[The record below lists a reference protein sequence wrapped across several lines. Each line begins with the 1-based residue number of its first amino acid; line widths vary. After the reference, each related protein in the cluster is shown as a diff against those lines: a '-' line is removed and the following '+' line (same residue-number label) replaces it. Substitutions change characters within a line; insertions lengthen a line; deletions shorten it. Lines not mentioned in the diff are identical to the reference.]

1 MMALGDILAARADN
15 ARARG
20 TVEAGTLGTVTVE
33 ALPVRELERLMRGA
47 DGDRA
52 VFYAACRELQG
63 AGAALLRAGKVY
75 RPDQVMALVSDAEAA
90 KAAEA
95 VRALSGWTG
104 MDGGTVQ
111 RTDFPAENTAGDS
124 AGAGKAADTG
134 ASSEASDGTASEAAA
149 HGTDTDKK
157 AAFPAVTSDRRTADI
172 GRSRG
177 QRFDCTADGTD
188 EGAGA
193 GEAADTGVSSEASD
207 GTAGEAAAHGTDTDK
222 KAAFPAVTSDGRTAD
237 NGRSRGQRFDYT
249 ADGTDEGAG
258 GQASREAEIRP
269 AVVQVNAEVRRDAVQ
284 KKTADA
290 AFRPDTVREKA
301 GKNAEIRHRSVHGEK
316 AGGQASC
323 EFLAEY
329 GEPLPPD
336 GKTQVLPEKS
346 PDAPQNV
353 GVSDKMDGSLQKTE
367 REFLSERAAPER
379 GYALGLHE
387 SKSEIDGRGGANLHE
402 SESENGAGSG
412 NALHE
417 GESEIAETLHENK
430 SENDAKGGKTL
441 HESKSEVTGTLH
453 ETTSELAE
461 RVARELLDG
470 LRRAAWVR

>member
-33 ALPVRELERLMRGA
+33 ALPVCELERLMRGA

-75 RPDQVMALVSDAEAA
+75 RPDQVTALVSDAEAA
-90 KAAEA
+90 KAADA
-95 VRALSGWTG
+95 VRALSGWTETETNG
-104 MDGGTVQ
+104 KVAEVL
-111 RTDFPAENTAGDS
+111 PAENTDGDS
-124 AGAGKAADTG
+124 
-134 ASSEASDGTASEAAA
+134 
-149 HGTDTDKK
+149 
-157 AAFPAVTSDRRTADI
+157 
-172 GRSRG
+172 
-177 QRFDCTADGTD
+177 
-188 EGAGA
+188 AGA
-193 GEAADTGVSSEASD
+193 GEAADTSASSEASD
-207 GTAGEAAAHGTDTDK
+207 GTAGEAAAHGTDK

-237 NGRSRGQRFDYT
+237 NGRSRGQRFDHT

-258 GQASREAEIRP
+258 GQDSHETDKKAEIRP
-269 AVVQVNAEVRRDAVQ
+269 AVVQVNAEVRREAVQ

-367 REFLSERAAPER
+367 RKFLSERAAPKD

-387 SKSEIDGRGGANLHE
+387 SKSEINGRGGANLHE

-417 GESEIAETLHENK
+417 TE
-430 SENDAKGGKTL
+430 SENDAAGGDPL
-441 HESKSEVTGTLH
+441 HESKSEVTETLH

>member
-95 VRALSGWTG
+95 VRVLSGWTETETNG
-104 MDGGTVQ
+104 KVAEVL
-111 RTDFPAENTAGDS
+111 PAGNTAGDS
-124 AGAGKAADTG
+124 
-134 ASSEASDGTASEAAA
+134 
-149 HGTDTDKK
+149 
-157 AAFPAVTSDRRTADI
+157 V
-172 GRSRG
+172 
-177 QRFDCTADGTD
+177 
-188 EGAGA
+188 GA
-193 GEAADTGVSSEASD
+193 GEAADTGASSEASD
-207 GTAGEAAAHGTDTDK
+207 GTAGEAAAHGTDK
-222 KAAFPAVTSDGRTAD
+222 KAAFPAVTLDRRTAD

-258 GQASREAEIRP
+258 GQDSHETDKEAEIRP

-367 REFLSERAAPER
+367 REFLSERAAPED

-417 GESEIAETLHENK
+417 GESEITETLHENK
-430 SENDAKGGKTL
+430 SENDAAGGNPL
-441 HESKSEVTGTLH
+441 HESKSEVAETLH

>member
-95 VRALSGWTG
+95 VRALSGWTETETNG
-104 MDGGTVQ
+104 KVAEVS
-111 RTDFPAENTAGDS
+111 PAENTDGDS
-124 AGAGKAADTG
+124 
-134 ASSEASDGTASEAAA
+134 
-149 HGTDTDKK
+149 
-157 AAFPAVTSDRRTADI
+157 
-172 GRSRG
+172 
-177 QRFDCTADGTD
+177 
-188 EGAGA
+188 AGA
-193 GEAADTGVSSEASD
+193 GEAADTGASSEASD
-207 GTAGEAAAHGTDTDK
+207 GTAGEAAAHGADTDK
-222 KAAFPAVTSDGRTAD
+222 KAAFPAVTSDGHTAD

-258 GQASREAEIRP
+258 GQDSHETEIRP

-284 KKTADA
+284 KKSADA

-367 REFLSERAAPER
+367 REFLSERAAPEDE
-379 GYALGLHE
+379 YALGLHE
-387 SKSEIDGRGGANLHE
+387 GKSEIDGRGGANLHE

-417 GESEIAETLHENK
+417 GESEITETLHENK
-430 SENDAKGGKTL
+430 SENDAAGGDPL
-441 HESKSEVTGTLH
+441 HESKSEVTETLH

>member
-104 MDGGTVQ
+104 MDGGTAQ
-111 RTDFPAENTAGDS
+111 RTDFPAENADS
-124 AGAGKAADTG
+124 A
-134 ASSEASDGTASEAAA
+134 
-149 HGTDTDKK
+149 
-157 AAFPAVTSDRRTADI
+157 
-172 GRSRG
+172 
-177 QRFDCTADGTD
+177 
-188 EGAGA
+188 GAGA
-193 GEAADTGVSSEASD
+193 GEAADTGASSEASD

-222 KAAFPAVTSDGRTAD
+222 KAAFPAGASDGRAPD
-237 NGRSRGQRFDYT
+237 NGRSRGQRFDHT
-249 ADGTDEGAG
+249 ADGTGEGAG
-258 GQASREAEIRP
+258 GQDSHETVKKAEIRP

-353 GVSDKMDGSLQKTE
+353 GVSDKTDGSLQKTE
-367 REFLSERAAPER
+367 REFLSERAAPED

-387 SKSEIDGRGGANLHE
+387 SKSEINGRGGASLHE
-402 SESENGAGSG
+402 ITSDDDAKGGK
-412 NALHE
+412 ALHE
-417 GESEIAETLHENK
+417 ITSEYVEALHENK
-430 SENDAKGGKTL
+430 SENDAAGGDPL
-441 HESKSEVTGTLH
+441 HESKSEVTETLH

-461 RVARELLDG
+461 RVALELLDG

>member
-1 MMALGDILAARADN
+1 MMTLGDILAARADN

-90 KAAEA
+90 KAAEV
-95 VRALSGWTG
+95 VRALSGWTETETNG
-104 MDGGTVQ
+104 KVAEVL
-111 RTDFPAENTAGDS
+111 PAENTDGGS
-124 AGAGKAADTG
+124 AGAGEAADTG
-134 ASSEASDGTASEAAA
+134 ASSEASDGTA
-149 HGTDTDKK
+149 
-157 AAFPAVTSDRRTADI
+157 
-172 GRSRG
+172 
-177 QRFDCTADGTD
+177 
-188 EGAGA
+188 
-193 GEAADTGVSSEASD
+193 GEV
-207 GTAGEAAAHGTDTDK
+207 AAHGTDTDK

-237 NGRSRGQRFDYT
+237 NGRSGDLRSEGAGG
-249 ADGTDEGAG
+249 ADENAG
-258 GQASREAEIRP
+258 GQASREADGAEIRP
-269 AVVQVNAEVRRDAVQ
+269 AVVQVNAEVRREAVQ

-301 GKNAEIRHRSVHGEK
+301 GKNTEIRHRSVHGEK

-367 REFLSERAAPER
+367 REFLSERAAPED

-412 NALHE
+412 SALHE
-417 GESEIAETLHENK
+417 GESEITETLHENK
-430 SENDAKGGKTL
+430 SENDATGGDPL
-441 HESKSEVTGTLH
+441 HESKSEVTETLH

>member
-1 MMALGDILAARADN
+1 MMTLGDILAARADN

-104 MDGGTVQ
+104 MDGGTAQ
-111 RTDFPAENTAGDS
+111 RTDLPAGNTAGDS
-124 AGAGKAADTG
+124 A
-134 ASSEASDGTASEAAA
+134 
-149 HGTDTDKK
+149 
-157 AAFPAVTSDRRTADI
+157 
-172 GRSRG
+172 
-177 QRFDCTADGTD
+177 
-188 EGAGA
+188 GAGA
-193 GEAADTGVSSEASD
+193 GEAADTGASSEASD
-207 GTAGEAAAHGTDTDK
+207 GTAGEAAAHGADTDK
-222 KAAFPAVTSDGRTAD
+222 KAAFPAVTSDGHTAD

-258 GQASREAEIRP
+258 GQDSHETDKKAEIRP
-269 AVVQVNAEVRRDAVQ
+269 AVVQVNAEVRREAVQ

-301 GKNAEIRHRSVHGEK
+301 EKNAEIRHRSVHGEK

-367 REFLSERAAPER
+367 REFLSERAAPED

-387 SKSEIDGRGGANLHE
+387 SKSEINGQDGANLHE
-402 SESENGAGSG
+402 SESENGAGSR

-417 GESEIAETLHENK
+417 STSEYAETLHETE
-430 SENDAKGGKTL
+430 SENDAAGGDPL
-441 HESKSEVTGTLH
+441 HESKSEVTETLH

>member
-63 AGAALLRAGKVY
+63 VGAALLRAGKVY
-75 RPDQVMALVSDAEAA
+75 CPDQVMALVSDAEAA

-104 MDGGTVQ
+104 MDGGTAQ
-111 RTDFPAENTAGDS
+111 RTDFPAENADS
-124 AGAGKAADTG
+124 
-134 ASSEASDGTASEAAA
+134 
-149 HGTDTDKK
+149 
-157 AAFPAVTSDRRTADI
+157 
-172 GRSRG
+172 
-177 QRFDCTADGTD
+177 
-188 EGAGA
+188 AGA
-193 GEAADTGVSSEASD
+193 GEAADGQDSHE
-207 GTAGEAAAHGTDTDK
+207 TDK
-222 KAAFPAVTSDGRTAD
+222 K
-237 NGRSRGQRFDYT
+237 
-249 ADGTDEGAG
+249 
-258 GQASREAEIRP
+258 AEIRP
-269 AVVQVNAEVRRDAVQ
+269 AVVQEKTEVRREAVQ

-301 GKNAEIRHRSVHGEK
+301 EKNAEIRHRSVHGEK

-329 GEPLPPD
+329 GEPLPLD

-367 REFLSERAAPER
+367 REFLSERAAPED
-379 GYALGLHE
+379 GYALALHE

-417 GESEIAETLHENK
+417 GESEITETLHETE

>member
-104 MDGGTVQ
+104 MDGGTAQ

-124 AGAGKAADTG
+124 AGAGEAADTG
-134 ASSEASDGTASEAAA
+134 ASSEASDGTAGEAVA

-157 AAFPAVTSDRRTADI
+157 AAFPAVTSDRRAL
-172 GRSRG
+172 
-177 QRFDCTADGTD
+177 
-188 EGAGA
+188 
-193 GEAADTGVSSEASD
+193 
-207 GTAGEAAAHGTDTDK
+207 
-222 KAAFPAVTSDGRTAD
+222 D
-237 NGRSRGQRFDYT
+237 NGRSRGQRFDHT
-249 ADGTDEGAG
+249 ADGTGEGAG
-258 GQASREAEIRP
+258 GQDSHETDKKAEIRP
-269 AVVQVNAEVRRDAVQ
+269 AVVQVNAEVRREAVQ

-301 GKNAEIRHRSVHGEK
+301 EKNAEIRHRSVHGEK

-353 GVSDKMDGSLQKTE
+353 GVSDNSDDGLRKTE
-367 REFLSERAAPER
+367 EAFGSKNDETER
-379 GYALGLHE
+379 GAERDLHEDKSEIAGTMHETKLESAPKSGEILHE
-387 SKSEIDGRGGANLHE
+387 STSEY
-402 SESENGAGSG
+402 
-412 NALHE
+412 
-417 GESEIAETLHENK
+417 AETLHETE
-430 SENDAKGGKTL
+430 SENDAAGGDPL
-441 HESKSEVTGTLH
+441 HESKSEVTETLH

>member
-104 MDGGTVQ
+104 MDGGTAQ
-111 RTDFPAENTAGDS
+111 RTDFPAENADS
-124 AGAGKAADTG
+124 AGAGEAADTG
-134 ASSEASDGTASEAAA
+134 ASSEASDGRA
-149 HGTDTDKK
+149 
-157 AAFPAVTSDRRTADI
+157 P
-172 GRSRG
+172 
-177 QRFDCTADGTD
+177 
-188 EGAGA
+188 
-193 GEAADTGVSSEASD
+193 
-207 GTAGEAAAHGTDTDK
+207 
-222 KAAFPAVTSDGRTAD
+222 D
-237 NGRSRGQRFDYT
+237 NGRSRGQRFDHT
-249 ADGTDEGAG
+249 ADGTDEAAG
-258 GQASREAEIRP
+258 GQDSHETDKKAEIRP
-269 AVVQVNAEVRRDAVQ
+269 AVVQVNAEVRREAVQ
-284 KKTADA
+284 KKSARTS
-290 AFRPDTVREKA
+290 FRPDTVREKA
-301 GKNAEIRHRSVHGEK
+301 GKNAEIRHRSVHGKK

-430 SENDAKGGKTL
+430 SENDATGGDPL
-441 HESKSEVTGTLH
+441 HESKSEVTETLH

>member
-1 MMALGDILAARADN
+1 MMALGEILAARADN

-63 AGAALLRAGKVY
+63 TGAALLRAGKVY

-104 MDGGTVQ
+104 MDGGTAQ
-111 RTDFPAENTAGDS
+111 RTDFPAENADS
-124 AGAGKAADTG
+124 AGAGEAVDTG
-134 ASSEASDGTASEAAA
+134 A
-149 HGTDTDKK
+149 
-157 AAFPAVTSDRRTADI
+157 
-172 GRSRG
+172 
-177 QRFDCTADGTD
+177 
-188 EGAGA
+188 
-193 GEAADTGVSSEASD
+193 SSEASD

-222 KAAFPAVTSDGRTAD
+222 KAAFPAVTSDRRAPD
-237 NGRSRGQRFDYT
+237 NGRSRGQRFDHT

-258 GQASREAEIRP
+258 GQDSHETDKEAEIRP
-269 AVVQVNAEVRRDAVQ
+269 AVVQVNAEVRREAVQ

-301 GKNAEIRHRSVHGEK
+301 GKNAEIRHRSVHEEK

-387 SKSEIDGRGGANLHE
+387 SKSEINGRDGASLHE

-417 GESEIAETLHENK
+417 GESEITKTLHETE
-430 SENDAKGGKTL
+430 SENGAGSGNAL
-441 HESKSEVTGTLH
+441 HESKSEVTETLH

>member
-1 MMALGDILAARADN
+1 
-15 ARARG
+15 
-20 TVEAGTLGTVTVE
+20 
-33 ALPVRELERLMRGA
+33 MRGA
-47 DGDRA
+47 DSDRA

-95 VRALSGWTG
+95 VRALSGWTETETNG
-104 MDGGTVQ
+104 KVAEVS
-111 RTDFPAENTAGDS
+111 PAENTDGDS

-134 ASSEASDGTASEAAA
+134 ASSEASDGTAREAAA
-149 HGTDTDKK
+149 Y
-157 AAFPAVTSDRRTADI
+157 
-172 GRSRG
+172 
-177 QRFDCTADGTD
+177 
-188 EGAGA
+188 
-193 GEAADTGVSSEASD
+193 
-207 GTAGEAAAHGTDTDK
+207 GTDTDK
-222 KAAFPAVTSDGRTAD
+222 KAAFPAVTSDGHTAD
-237 NGRSRGQRFDYT
+237 NGRSRGQRFDHT

-258 GQASREAEIRP
+258 GQDSHETDKEAEIRP
-269 AVVQVNAEVRRDAVQ
+269 AVVQVNAEVRGDAVQ

-290 AFRPDTVREKA
+290 AIRPDTVREKA

-367 REFLSERAAPER
+367 REFLSNAPR
-379 GYALGLHE
+379 RRTDMRSACTKA
-387 SKSEIDGRGGANLHE
+387 SRKSTGR
-402 SESENGAGSG
+402 
-412 NALHE
+412 
-417 GESEIAETLHENK
+417 T
-430 SENDAKGGKTL
+430 
-441 HESKSEVTGTLH
+441 
-453 ETTSELAE
+453 E
-461 RVARELLDG
+461 RVCTKSHRKTT
-470 LRRAAWVR
+470 RRAGKCCTKVSRNMRKRCTKPSRKTTRQAGIRCTKVSRKSRKRCTKPHRNLPRGSRGSCSTACAARRGCDRGEYGKESDNFDLAQQR

>member
-95 VRALSGWTG
+95 VRALSGWTETETNG
-104 MDGGTVQ
+104 KVAEVL
-111 RTDFPAENTAGDS
+111 PAENTDGDS
-124 AGAGKAADTG
+124 AGAGEAADTG
-134 ASSEASDGTASEAAA
+134 ASSEASD
-149 HGTDTDKK
+149 
-157 AAFPAVTSDRRTADI
+157 R
-172 GRSRG
+172 
-177 QRFDCTADGTD
+177 
-188 EGAGA
+188 
-193 GEAADTGVSSEASD
+193 
-207 GTAGEAAAHGTDTDK
+207 TAGEAAAHGTDTDK
-222 KAAFPAVTSDGRTAD
+222 KAAFPAVTSDGRAPD
-237 NGRSRGQRFDYT
+237 NGRSRGQRFDHT

-258 GQASREAEIRP
+258 GQDSHETDKKAEIRP
-269 AVVQVNAEVRRDAVQ
+269 AVVQVNAEVRREAVQ

-290 AFRPDTVREKA
+290 AFRPDTVREKTADAAIRPDTVREKA

-367 REFLSERAAPER
+367 REFLSERAAPED

-417 GESEIAETLHENK
+417 GESEITETLHETE
-430 SENDAKGGKTL
+430 SENDATGGDPL
-441 HESKSEVTGTLH
+441 HESKSEVTETLH

>member
-1 MMALGDILAARADN
+1 MALGDILAARADN

-104 MDGGTVQ
+104 MDGGTAQ
-111 RTDFPAENTAGDS
+111 RTDFPAENADS
-124 AGAGKAADTG
+124 
-134 ASSEASDGTASEAAA
+134 
-149 HGTDTDKK
+149 
-157 AAFPAVTSDRRTADI
+157 
-172 GRSRG
+172 
-177 QRFDCTADGTD
+177 
-188 EGAGA
+188 AGA
-193 GEAADTGVSSEASD
+193 GEAADTGASSGASD
-207 GTAGEAAAHGTDTDK
+207 GRA
-222 KAAFPAVTSDGRTAD
+222 PD
-237 NGRSRGQRFDYT
+237 NGRSRGQRFDHT
-249 ADGTDEGAG
+249 ADGMDEGAG
-258 GQASREAEIRP
+258 GQDSHETDKKAEIRP
-269 AVVQVNAEVRRDAVQ
+269 AVVQVNAEVRREAVQ

-301 GKNAEIRHRSVHGEK
+301 GKNAEIRHRSVHEEK

-367 REFLSERAAPER
+367 REFLSERAAPED

-402 SESENGAGSG
+402 SESENGVGSG

-417 GESEIAETLHENK
+417 GESEITKTLHENK
-430 SENDAKGGKTL
+430 SENDATGGDPL
-441 HESKSEVTGTLH
+441 HESKSEVTETLH

>member
-95 VRALSGWTG
+95 VRALSGWTETETNG
-104 MDGGTVQ
+104 KVAEVL
-111 RTDFPAENTAGDS
+111 PAENTDGDS

-134 ASSEASDGTASEAAA
+134 ASSEASDGTA
-149 HGTDTDKK
+149 
-157 AAFPAVTSDRRTADI
+157 
-172 GRSRG
+172 
-177 QRFDCTADGTD
+177 
-188 EGAGA
+188 
-193 GEAADTGVSSEASD
+193 
-207 GTAGEAAAHGTDTDK
+207 GEAAAHGADTDK
-222 KAAFPAVTSDGRTAD
+222 KAAFPAVTSDGHTAD
-237 NGRSRGQRFDYT
+237 NGRSRGQRFDHT

-258 GQASREAEIRP
+258 GQDSHETEIRP
-269 AVVQVNAEVRRDAVQ
+269 AVVQVNAEVRREAMQ

-301 GKNAEIRHRSVHGEK
+301 GKNAEIRHRSVHGKK

-412 NALHE
+412 KALHE
-417 GESEIAETLHENK
+417 GESEITETLHENK
-430 SENDAKGGKTL
+430 SENDAAGGDPL
-441 HESKSEVTGTLH
+441 HESKSEVTETLH

>member
-1 MMALGDILAARADN
+1 MMALGEILAARADN

-104 MDGGTVQ
+104 MDGGTAQ
-111 RTDFPAENTAGDS
+111 RTDLPAENTAGDS
-124 AGAGKAADTG
+124 AGAGA
-134 ASSEASDGTASEAAA
+134 
-149 HGTDTDKK
+149 
-157 AAFPAVTSDRRTADI
+157 
-172 GRSRG
+172 
-177 QRFDCTADGTD
+177 
-188 EGAGA
+188 
-193 GEAADTGVSSEASD
+193 SSEASD

-222 KAAFPAVTSDGRTAD
+222 KA
-237 NGRSRGQRFDYT
+237 
-249 ADGTDEGAG
+249 
-258 GQASREAEIRP
+258 EIRP
-269 AVVQVNAEVRRDAVQ
+269 AVVQINAEVRREAVQ

-301 GKNAEIRHRSVHGEK
+301 GKNAEIRHRSVHEEK

-387 SKSEIDGRGGANLHE
+387 SKSEIDGRDGANLHE

-417 GESEIAETLHENK
+417 GESEITETLHETE
-430 SENDAKGGKTL
+430 SENDAAGGEPL
-441 HESKSEVTGTLH
+441 HESKSEVTETLH

>member
-104 MDGGTVQ
+104 MDGGTAQ
-111 RTDFPAENTAGDS
+111 RTDLPAGNTAGDS
-124 AGAGKAADTG
+124 AGAGEAADTG
-134 ASSEASDGTASEAAA
+134 A
-149 HGTDTDKK
+149 
-157 AAFPAVTSDRRTADI
+157 
-172 GRSRG
+172 
-177 QRFDCTADGTD
+177 
-188 EGAGA
+188 
-193 GEAADTGVSSEASD
+193 SSEASD

-237 NGRSRGQRFDYT
+237 NGRSGDLRSEGAGG
-249 ADGTDEGAG
+249 ADENAG
-258 GQASREAEIRP
+258 GQASREADGAEIRP
-269 AVVQVNAEVRRDAVQ
+269 AVVQVNAEVRREAVQ

-290 AFRPDTVREKA
+290 AIRPDTVREKA
-301 GKNAEIRHRSVHGEK
+301 EKNAEIRHRSVHGEK

-329 GEPLPPD
+329 GEPFPPD

-367 REFLSERAAPER
+367 REFLSERAAPED

-387 SKSEIDGRGGANLHE
+387 SK
-402 SESENGAGSG
+402 SENGAGSG

-417 GESEIAETLHENK
+417 TESEITETLHENK
-430 SENDAKGGKTL
+430 SENDAAGGNPL
-441 HESKSEVTGTLH
+441 HESKSEVSETLH

>member
-1 MMALGDILAARADN
+1 MMALGEILAARADN

-95 VRALSGWTG
+95 VRALSGWTETETNG
-104 MDGGTVQ
+104 KVAEVL
-111 RTDFPAENTAGDS
+111 PAENTDGDS

-134 ASSEASDGTASEAAA
+134 A
-149 HGTDTDKK
+149 
-157 AAFPAVTSDRRTADI
+157 
-172 GRSRG
+172 
-177 QRFDCTADGTD
+177 
-188 EGAGA
+188 
-193 GEAADTGVSSEASD
+193 SSEASD

-222 KAAFPAVTSDGRTAD
+222 KAAFPAVTSDRRAPDDGRP
-237 NGRSRGQRFDYT
+237 RGQRFDYT

-258 GQASREAEIRP
+258 GQDSHETDKKAEIRP
-269 AVVQVNAEVRRDAVQ
+269 AVVQVNAEVRREAVQ
-284 KKTADA
+284 KKSADA

-367 REFLSERAAPER
+367 REFLSERAAPED

-402 SESENGAGSG
+402 SESEY
-412 NALHE
+412 
-417 GESEIAETLHENK
+417 AETLHENK
-430 SENDAKGGKTL
+430 SENDAAGGDPL
-441 HESKSEVTGTLH
+441 HESKSEVTETLH

>member
-1 MMALGDILAARADN
+1 MMALGEILAARADN

-20 TVEAGTLGTVTVE
+20 TVEAGRLGTVTVE

-95 VRALSGWTG
+95 VRALSGWTETETNG
-104 MDGGTVQ
+104 KVAEVL
-111 RTDFPAENTAGDS
+111 PAENTDGDS
-124 AGAGKAADTG
+124 
-134 ASSEASDGTASEAAA
+134 
-149 HGTDTDKK
+149 
-157 AAFPAVTSDRRTADI
+157 
-172 GRSRG
+172 
-177 QRFDCTADGTD
+177 
-188 EGAGA
+188 AGA
-193 GEAADTGVSSEASD
+193 GEAADTSASSEASD

-222 KAAFPAVTSDGRTAD
+222 KAAFPAVTLDGRTAD
-237 NGRSRGQRFDYT
+237 NGRSGDLRSEGAGG
-249 ADGTDEGAG
+249 ADEKAG
-258 GQASREAEIRP
+258 GQASHETDKKAEIRP
-269 AVVQVNAEVRRDAVQ
+269 AVVQENAEVRREAVQ

-301 GKNAEIRHRSVHGEK
+301 GKNAEIRHRSVHGAK

-367 REFLSERAAPER
+367 REFLSERAAPEH

-402 SESENGAGSG
+402 SESENSAGSG
-412 NALHE
+412 KALHE
-417 GESEIAETLHENK
+417 SKSEYAEALHENK
-430 SENDAKGGKTL
+430 SENDAAGGDPL
-441 HESKSEVTGTLH
+441 HESKSEVTETLH

>member
-95 VRALSGWTG
+95 VCALSGWTG
-104 MDGGTVQ
+104 MDGGTAQ
-111 RTDFPAENTAGDS
+111 RTDFPAENADS
-124 AGAGKAADTG
+124 
-134 ASSEASDGTASEAAA
+134 
-149 HGTDTDKK
+149 
-157 AAFPAVTSDRRTADI
+157 V
-172 GRSRG
+172 
-177 QRFDCTADGTD
+177 
-188 EGAGA
+188 GA
-193 GEAADTGVSSEASD
+193 GEAADTGASSEASD
-207 GTAGEAAAHGTDTDK
+207 GTAGEAAAHGTDK

-237 NGRSRGQRFDYT
+237 NGRSRGQRFDCT

-258 GQASREAEIRP
+258 GQDSHETDKEAEIRP

-284 KKTADA
+284 KKSARTS
-290 AFRPDTVREKA
+290 FRPDTVREKA

-387 SKSEIDGRGGANLHE
+387 SKSEINGRGGANLHE
-402 SESENGAGSG
+402 SESENDAAGG
-412 NALHE
+412 NPLHE
-417 GESEIAETLHENK
+417 GESEITETLHETE

-441 HESKSEVTGTLH
+441 HESKSEVTETLH

>member
-1 MMALGDILAARADN
+1 
-15 ARARG
+15 
-20 TVEAGTLGTVTVE
+20 
-33 ALPVRELERLMRGA
+33 MRGA

-95 VRALSGWTG
+95 VRTLSGWTETETNG
-104 MDGGTVQ
+104 KVAEVL
-111 RTDFPAENTAGDS
+111 PAGNTAGDS
-124 AGAGKAADTG
+124 
-134 ASSEASDGTASEAAA
+134 
-149 HGTDTDKK
+149 
-157 AAFPAVTSDRRTADI
+157 V
-172 GRSRG
+172 
-177 QRFDCTADGTD
+177 
-188 EGAGA
+188 GA
-193 GEAADTGVSSEASD
+193 GEAADTGASSEASD
-207 GTAGEAAAHGTDTDK
+207 GTAGEAAAHGTDK
-222 KAAFPAVTSDGRTAD
+222 KAAFPAVTSDGRAPD
-237 NGRSRGQRFDYT
+237 NERSRGQRFDYT

-258 GQASREAEIRP
+258 GQDSHETDKEAEIRP

-367 REFLSERAAPER
+367 REFLSERAAPED

-417 GESEIAETLHENK
+417 GESEITETLHETE
-430 SENDAKGGKTL
+430 SENDATGGDPL
-441 HESKSEVTGTLH
+441 HESKSEVTETLH

>member
-95 VRALSGWTG
+95 VRALSGWTETETNG
-104 MDGGTVQ
+104 KVAEVL
-111 RTDFPAENTAGDS
+111 PAENTDGDS
-124 AGAGKAADTG
+124 AGAG
-134 ASSEASDGTASEAAA
+134 EAAA

-157 AAFPAVTSDRRTADI
+157 AAFPAVTSDRRTAD
-172 GRSRG
+172 
-177 QRFDCTADGTD
+177 
-188 EGAGA
+188 
-193 GEAADTGVSSEASD
+193 
-207 GTAGEAAAHGTDTDK
+207 
-222 KAAFPAVTSDGRTAD
+222 
-237 NGRSRGQRFDYT
+237 NGRSRGQRFDHT

-258 GQASREAEIRP
+258 GQDSHETDKKAEIRP

-284 KKTADA
+284 KKMADA
-290 AFRPDTVREKA
+290 AIRPDTVREKA
-301 GKNAEIRHRSVHGEK
+301 EKNAEIRHRSVHGEK
-316 AGGQASC
+316 AGGQVSC

-329 GEPLPPD
+329 GEPLPLD

-367 REFLSERAAPER
+367 REFLSERAAPED

-417 GESEIAETLHENK
+417 STSEITEALHETESE
-430 SENDAKGGKTL
+430 SDAAGGDPL
-441 HESKSEVTGTLH
+441 HESKSEVTETLH

>member
-1 MMALGDILAARADN
+1 MMALGEILAARADN

-95 VRALSGWTG
+95 VRALSGWTETETNG
-104 MDGGTVQ
+104 KVAEVL
-111 RTDFPAENTAGDS
+111 PAENTDGDS
-124 AGAGKAADTG
+124 
-134 ASSEASDGTASEAAA
+134 
-149 HGTDTDKK
+149 
-157 AAFPAVTSDRRTADI
+157 
-172 GRSRG
+172 
-177 QRFDCTADGTD
+177 
-188 EGAGA
+188 AGA
-193 GEAADTGVSSEASD
+193 GEAADTSASSEASD

-237 NGRSRGQRFDYT
+237 NGRPRGQRFDHT

-258 GQASREAEIRP
+258 GQDSHETDRKAEIRP

-301 GKNAEIRHRSVHGEK
+301 EKNAEIRHRSVHGEK

-329 GEPLPPD
+329 GEPLPLD

-367 REFLSERAAPER
+367 REFLSERAAPED

-417 GESEIAETLHENK
+417 GASEITKTLHETE
-430 SENDAKGGKTL
+430 SENDAAGGDPL
-441 HESKSEVTGTLH
+441 HESKSEITEMLH

>member
-90 KAAEA
+90 MAAEA

-104 MDGGTVQ
+104 MDGGTAQ
-111 RTDFPAENTAGDS
+111 RTDLPAENADS
-124 AGAGKAADTG
+124 A
-134 ASSEASDGTASEAAA
+134 
-149 HGTDTDKK
+149 
-157 AAFPAVTSDRRTADI
+157 
-172 GRSRG
+172 
-177 QRFDCTADGTD
+177 
-188 EGAGA
+188 GAGA
-193 GEAADTGVSSEASD
+193 GEAADTGASSEASD

-222 KAAFPAVTSDGRTAD
+222 KAAFPAVTSDRRAPD
-237 NGRSRGQRFDYT
+237 NGRSRDQRFDHT

-258 GQASREAEIRP
+258 GQDSHETDKKAEIRP
-269 AVVQVNAEVRRDAVQ
+269 AVVQVNAEVRREAVQ

-290 AFRPDTVREKA
+290 AIRPDTVREKV

-367 REFLSERAAPER
+367 REFLSERAAPED
-379 GYALGLHE
+379 GYALGLHESKSEINGQDGASLHEITSEDDAKGGKALHE

-412 NALHE
+412 NTLHE
-417 GESEIAETLHENK
+417 GESEITE
-430 SENDAKGGKTL
+430 
-441 HESKSEVTGTLH
+441 TLH
-453 ETTSELAE
+453 ETTTELAE

>member
-33 ALPVRELERLMRGA
+33 ALPVRELERLSRGA

-95 VRALSGWTG
+95 VRALSGWTETETNG
-104 MDGGTVQ
+104 KVAEVL
-111 RTDFPAENTAGDS
+111 PAENTDGDS
-124 AGAGKAADTG
+124 
-134 ASSEASDGTASEAAA
+134 
-149 HGTDTDKK
+149 
-157 AAFPAVTSDRRTADI
+157 
-172 GRSRG
+172 
-177 QRFDCTADGTD
+177 
-188 EGAGA
+188 AGA
-193 GEAADTGVSSEASD
+193 GEAADTSASSEASD
-207 GTAGEAAAHGTDTDK
+207 GTAGEAAAHGADTDK
-222 KAAFPAVTSDGRTAD
+222 KAAFPAVTSDGHTAD

-258 GQASREAEIRP
+258 GQDSHETDKKAEIRP
-269 AVVQVNAEVRRDAVQ
+269 AVVQINAEVRREAVQ

-367 REFLSERAAPER
+367 REFLSERAAPED

-412 NALHE
+412 NTLHE
-417 GESEIAETLHENK
+417 GESEIKETLHETE
-430 SENDAKGGKTL
+430 SENDATGGNPL
-441 HESKSEVTGTLH
+441 HESKSEVTETLH

>member
-134 ASSEASDGTASEAAA
+134 ASSEASDGTAGEAAA

-157 AAFPAVTSDRRTADI
+157 AAFPAVTSDRRTAY
-172 GRSRG
+172 
-177 QRFDCTADGTD
+177 
-188 EGAGA
+188 
-193 GEAADTGVSSEASD
+193 
-207 GTAGEAAAHGTDTDK
+207 
-222 KAAFPAVTSDGRTAD
+222 
-237 NGRSRGQRFDYT
+237 NGRSRGQRFDHT

-258 GQASREAEIRP
+258 GQDSHETDKKAEIRP
-269 AVVQVNAEVRRDAVQ
+269 DVVQVNAEVRREAVQ

-346 PDAPQNV
+346 PDAAQNV

-417 GESEIAETLHENK
+417 GESEITETLHETE

>member
-90 KAAEA
+90 KAAEE

-104 MDGGTVQ
+104 MDGGTAQ
-111 RTDFPAENTAGDS
+111 RTDLPAENTAGDS

-134 ASSEASDGTASEAAA
+134 A
-149 HGTDTDKK
+149 
-157 AAFPAVTSDRRTADI
+157 
-172 GRSRG
+172 
-177 QRFDCTADGTD
+177 
-188 EGAGA
+188 
-193 GEAADTGVSSEASD
+193 SSEASD

-222 KAAFPAVTSDGRTAD
+222 KAAFPAVTSDRRAPD

-258 GQASREAEIRP
+258 GQDSHETDKEAEIRP

-290 AFRPDTVREKA
+290 AFRPDTVREKTADAAIRPDTVREKA

-367 REFLSERAAPER
+367 REFLSERAAPEE

-417 GESEIAETLHENK
+417 GESEITETLHENK
-430 SENDAKGGKTL
+430 SENDAAGGDPL
-441 HESKSEVTGTLH
+441 HESKSEVTETLH

>member
-104 MDGGTVQ
+104 MDGGTAQ
-111 RTDFPAENTAGDS
+111 RTDLPAGNTAGDS

-134 ASSEASDGTASEAAA
+134 A
-149 HGTDTDKK
+149 
-157 AAFPAVTSDRRTADI
+157 
-172 GRSRG
+172 
-177 QRFDCTADGTD
+177 
-188 EGAGA
+188 
-193 GEAADTGVSSEASD
+193 SSEASD

-237 NGRSRGQRFDYT
+237 NGRSGDLRSEG
-249 ADGTDEGAG
+249 AGGADEGAG
-258 GQASREAEIRP
+258 GQDSHETDKEAEIQP
-269 AVVQVNAEVRRDAVQ
+269 AVVQVNAEVRREAVQ

-316 AGGQASC
+316 AGGQASY

-367 REFLSERAAPER
+367 RDFLSERAAPER

-412 NALHE
+412 NAARNRVGKRRE
-417 GESEIAETLHENK
+417 GREN
-430 SENDAKGGKTL
+430 A
-441 HESKSEVTGTLH
+441 
-453 ETTSELAE
+453 
-461 RVARELLDG
+461 ARK
-470 LRRAAWVR
+470 

>member
-1 MMALGDILAARADN
+1 MMALGEILAARADN

-95 VRALSGWTG
+95 VRALSGWTETETNG
-104 MDGGTVQ
+104 KVAEVL
-111 RTDFPAENTAGDS
+111 PAENTDGDS
-124 AGAGKAADTG
+124 
-134 ASSEASDGTASEAAA
+134 
-149 HGTDTDKK
+149 
-157 AAFPAVTSDRRTADI
+157 V
-172 GRSRG
+172 
-177 QRFDCTADGTD
+177 
-188 EGAGA
+188 GA
-193 GEAADTGVSSEASD
+193 GEAADTGASSEASD

-237 NGRSRGQRFDYT
+237 NGRSRGQRFDHT

-258 GQASREAEIRP
+258 GQDSHETDKKAEIRP

-367 REFLSERAAPER
+367 REFLSERAAPED

-387 SKSEIDGRGGANLHE
+387 SKSEINGQDGASLHE

-417 GESEIAETLHENK
+417 GESEITETLHETE
-430 SENDAKGGKTL
+430 SENDAAGGDPL
-441 HESKSEVTGTLH
+441 HESKSEVTETLH

>member
-1 MMALGDILAARADN
+1 MMALGEILAARADN

-90 KAAEA
+90 KAGEA

-111 RTDFPAENTAGDS
+111 RTDFPAGNTAGDS
-124 AGAGKAADTG
+124 AGAGEAADTG
-134 ASSEASDGTASEAAA
+134 A
-149 HGTDTDKK
+149 
-157 AAFPAVTSDRRTADI
+157 
-172 GRSRG
+172 
-177 QRFDCTADGTD
+177 
-188 EGAGA
+188 
-193 GEAADTGVSSEASD
+193 SSEASD

-222 KAAFPAVTSDGRTAD
+222 KAAFPAVTSDGHTAD
-237 NGRSRGQRFDYT
+237 NGRSRGQRFDHT

-258 GQASREAEIRP
+258 GQDSHETDKKAEIRP

-290 AFRPDTVREKA
+290 AIRPDTVREKA
-301 GKNAEIRHRSVHGEK
+301 EKNAEIRHRSVHGEK

-329 GEPLPPD
+329 GEPLPLD

-367 REFLSERAAPER
+367 REFLSERAAPED

-417 GESEIAETLHENK
+417 STSEITEALHETESE
-430 SENDAKGGKTL
+430 SDAAGGDPL
-441 HESKSEVTGTLH
+441 HESKSEVTETLH

>member
-95 VRALSGWTG
+95 VRALSGWTETETNG
-104 MDGGTVQ
+104 KVAEVL
-111 RTDFPAENTAGDS
+111 PAENTDGDS
-124 AGAGKAADTG
+124 
-134 ASSEASDGTASEAAA
+134 
-149 HGTDTDKK
+149 
-157 AAFPAVTSDRRTADI
+157 
-172 GRSRG
+172 
-177 QRFDCTADGTD
+177 
-188 EGAGA
+188 AGA
-193 GEAADTGVSSEASD
+193 GEAADTGASSEASD

-222 KAAFPAVTSDGRTAD
+222 KA
-237 NGRSRGQRFDYT
+237 
-249 ADGTDEGAG
+249 
-258 GQASREAEIRP
+258 EIRP
-269 AVVQVNAEVRRDAVQ
+269 AVVQENAEVRREAVQ

-387 SKSEIDGRGGANLHE
+387 SKSEIDGRGGTNLHE

-412 NALHE
+412 KALHE
-417 GESEIAETLHENK
+417 GESEITETLHETE
-430 SENDAKGGKTL
+430 SENDAAGGKPL
-441 HESKSEVTGTLH
+441 HESKSERTETLH

>member
-104 MDGGTVQ
+104 MDGGTAQ
-111 RTDFPAENTAGDS
+111 RTDFPAENADS
-124 AGAGKAADTG
+124 
-134 ASSEASDGTASEAAA
+134 
-149 HGTDTDKK
+149 
-157 AAFPAVTSDRRTADI
+157 
-172 GRSRG
+172 
-177 QRFDCTADGTD
+177 
-188 EGAGA
+188 AGA
-193 GEAADTGVSSEASD
+193 GEAADTGASSEASD

-222 KAAFPAVTSDGRTAD
+222 KAAFPAVTSDRRAPD
-237 NGRSRGQRFDYT
+237 NGRSRGQRFDHT

-258 GQASREAEIRP
+258 GQDSHETDKKAEIRP

-284 KKTADA
+284 KKSARTS
-290 AFRPDTVREKA
+290 FRPDTVWEKA

-353 GVSDKMDGSLQKTE
+353 GVSDNSDDGLRKTAEAFASKNDETE
-367 REFLSERAAPER
+367 RGGERDLHEDKSEIAGTMHETKSESAPKSGES
-379 GYALGLHE
+379 LHE
-387 SKSEIDGRGGANLHE
+387 STSEY
-402 SESENGAGSG
+402 
-412 NALHE
+412 
-417 GESEIAETLHENK
+417 AETLHENK
-430 SENDAKGGKTL
+430 SENDAAGGYPL
-441 HESKSEVTGTLH
+441 HESKSEVTETLH

>member
-1 MMALGDILAARADN
+1 MMSFGDILAAWADN

-95 VRALSGWTG
+95 VCALSGWTG
-104 MDGGTVQ
+104 MDGGTAQ
-111 RTDFPAENTAGDS
+111 RTDFPAGNTAGDS
-124 AGAGKAADTG
+124 AGAGK
-134 ASSEASDGTASEAAA
+134 
-149 HGTDTDKK
+149 
-157 AAFPAVTSDRRTADI
+157 
-172 GRSRG
+172 
-177 QRFDCTADGTD
+177 
-188 EGAGA
+188 
-193 GEAADTGVSSEASD
+193 AADTGVSSEASD
-207 GTAGEAAAHGTDTDK
+207 GTAGEAAAHGTDTNK
-222 KAAFPAVTSDGRTAD
+222 KAAFPAVTLDGRTAD
-237 NGRSRGQRFDYT
+237 NGRSGDLRSEGAGG
-249 ADGTDEGAG
+249 ADEKAG
-258 GQASREAEIRP
+258 GQASHETDKKAEIRP
-269 AVVQVNAEVRRDAVQ
+269 AVVQENAEVRREAVQ

-329 GEPLPPD
+329 GEPLSPD

-387 SKSEIDGRGGANLHE
+387 SKSEINGRDGASLHD

-417 GESEIAETLHENK
+417 
-430 SENDAKGGKTL
+430 
-441 HESKSEVTGTLH
+441 SKSEVTETLH

>member
-95 VRALSGWTG
+95 VRALSGWTETETNG
-104 MDGGTVQ
+104 KVAEVL
-111 RTDFPAENTAGDS
+111 PAENTDGDS
-124 AGAGKAADTG
+124 AGAG
-134 ASSEASDGTASEAAA
+134 EAAA

-157 AAFPAVTSDRRTADI
+157 AAFPAVTSDRRTAD
-172 GRSRG
+172 
-177 QRFDCTADGTD
+177 
-188 EGAGA
+188 
-193 GEAADTGVSSEASD
+193 
-207 GTAGEAAAHGTDTDK
+207 
-222 KAAFPAVTSDGRTAD
+222 
-237 NGRSRGQRFDYT
+237 NGRSRGQRFDHT

-258 GQASREAEIRP
+258 GQDSHETDKKAEIRP

-290 AFRPDTVREKA
+290 AIRPDTVREKA
-301 GKNAEIRHRSVHGEK
+301 EKNAEIRHRSVHGEK
-316 AGGQASC
+316 AGGQVSC

-329 GEPLPPD
+329 GEPLPLD

-367 REFLSERAAPER
+367 REFLSERAAPED

-417 GESEIAETLHENK
+417 STSEYAETLHENK
-430 SENDAKGGKTL
+430 SENDAAGGDPL
-441 HESKSEVTGTLH
+441 HESKSEVTETLH

>member
-95 VRALSGWTG
+95 VCALSGWTG
-104 MDGGTVQ
+104 MDGGTAQ
-111 RTDFPAENTAGDS
+111 RTDFPAGNTAGDS
-124 AGAGKAADTG
+124 AGAGK
-134 ASSEASDGTASEAAA
+134 
-149 HGTDTDKK
+149 
-157 AAFPAVTSDRRTADI
+157 
-172 GRSRG
+172 
-177 QRFDCTADGTD
+177 
-188 EGAGA
+188 
-193 GEAADTGVSSEASD
+193 AADTGVSSEASD
-207 GTAGEAAAHGTDTDK
+207 GTAGEAAAHGTDTNK
-222 KAAFPAVTSDGRTAD
+222 KAAFPAVTLDGRTAD
-237 NGRSRGQRFDYT
+237 NGRSGDLRSEGAGG
-249 ADGTDEGAG
+249 ADEKAG
-258 GQASREAEIRP
+258 GQASHETDKKAEIRP
-269 AVVQVNAEVRRDAVQ
+269 AVVQENAEVRREAVQ

-329 GEPLPPD
+329 GEPLSPD

-387 SKSEIDGRGGANLHE
+387 SKSE
-402 SESENGAGSG
+402 
-412 NALHE
+412 
-417 GESEIAETLHENK
+417 
-430 SENDAKGGKTL
+430 
-441 HESKSEVTGTLH
+441 VTETLH

>member
-90 KAAEA
+90 MAAEA

-104 MDGGTVQ
+104 MDGGTAQ
-111 RTDFPAENTAGDS
+111 RTDLPAENADS
-124 AGAGKAADTG
+124 A
-134 ASSEASDGTASEAAA
+134 
-149 HGTDTDKK
+149 
-157 AAFPAVTSDRRTADI
+157 
-172 GRSRG
+172 
-177 QRFDCTADGTD
+177 
-188 EGAGA
+188 GAGA
-193 GEAADTGVSSEASD
+193 GEAADTGASSEASD

-222 KAAFPAVTSDGRTAD
+222 KAAFPAEASDGRAPD

-258 GQASREAEIRP
+258 GQDSHEADKEAEIRP
-269 AVVQVNAEVRRDAVQ
+269 AVVQVNAEVRREAVQ

-329 GEPLPPD
+329 GEPFPPD

-367 REFLSERAAPER
+367 REFLSERAAPEG

-387 SKSEIDGRGGANLHE
+387 SKSEIDGQDGASLHE
-402 SESENGAGSG
+402 ITSED
-412 NALHE
+412 
-417 GESEIAETLHENK
+417 
-430 SENDAKGGKTL
+430 DAKGGKALHESKSEYAEALHETESENDAAGGDPL
-441 HESKSEVTGTLH
+441 HESKSEVTETLH

>member
-104 MDGGTVQ
+104 MDGGTAQ
-111 RTDFPAENTAGDS
+111 RTDLPAGNTAGDS
-124 AGAGKAADTG
+124 AGAGEAADTG
-134 ASSEASDGTASEAAA
+134 A
-149 HGTDTDKK
+149 
-157 AAFPAVTSDRRTADI
+157 
-172 GRSRG
+172 
-177 QRFDCTADGTD
+177 
-188 EGAGA
+188 
-193 GEAADTGVSSEASD
+193 SSEASD

-222 KAAFPAVTSDGRTAD
+222 KAAFPAEASDGRAPD

-258 GQASREAEIRP
+258 GQDSHEADKEAEIRP
-269 AVVQVNAEVRRDAVQ
+269 AVVQVNAEVRREAVQ

-329 GEPLPPD
+329 GEPFPPD

-367 REFLSERAAPER
+367 REFLSERAAPED

-387 SKSEIDGRGGANLHE
+387 SKSEIDGQDGASLHE
-402 SESENGAGSG
+402 ITSED
-412 NALHE
+412 
-417 GESEIAETLHENK
+417 
-430 SENDAKGGKTL
+430 DAKGGKAL
-441 HESKSEVTGTLH
+441 HESKSNMRKRCTKPSRK
-453 ETTSELAE
+453 TTRQAGIRCTKVSRKSRKRCTKPHRNLPRGSRGSCSTACAARRGCDRGEYGKESDNFDLAQQ
-461 RVARELLDG
+461 R
-470 LRRAAWVR
+470 